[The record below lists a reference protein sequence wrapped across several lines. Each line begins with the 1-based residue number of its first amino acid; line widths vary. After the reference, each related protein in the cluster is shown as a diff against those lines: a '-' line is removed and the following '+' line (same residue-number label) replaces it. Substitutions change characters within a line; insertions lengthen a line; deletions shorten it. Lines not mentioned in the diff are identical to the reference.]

1 MTDGVT
7 PDVVHDERLSHVVV
21 SIAVVKPPDVERVKR
36 RYDINIAVGVHS
48 EWIQRTIGDFIQS
61 VTIGIGSLELETAIH
76 GMRGSQRNAIVIG
89 VPDVLCLGNHSKSRV
104 RLGSRQRSEW
114 EARRTESVQSWIR
127 DLFMFAMIAHILSA
141 QRGVPAQGVLY
152 FQVPLVIP
160 RNLHRARI
168 EEVERRH
175 SVAVDK
181 IGAESGIGRY
191 RLPIQ
196 ASRSRGRER
205 AIE

>member
-61 VTIGIGSLELETAIH
+61 VTKGIGSLELEAAIH
-76 GMRGSQRNAIVIG
+76 GMRGSQRDAIVIG
-89 VPDVLCLGNHSKSRV
+89 VAHVLCLRNHSKSRV
-104 RLGSRQRSEW
+104 RLGGRQTSEW
-114 EARRTESVQSWIR
+114 RARGTESVQSWIR
-127 DLFMFAMIAHILSA
+127 DLFMFAMISHIFCA

-152 FQVPLVIP
+152 LQVPLVIT
-160 RNLHRARI
+160 RNLHCARI
-168 EEVERRH
+168 EEVEGRH
-175 SVAVDK
+175 SAAVSK
-181 IGAESGIGRY
+181 IGAESGIGRD
-191 RLPIQ
+191 RLPVQ
-196 ASRSRGRER
+196 ASRR
-205 AIE
+205 